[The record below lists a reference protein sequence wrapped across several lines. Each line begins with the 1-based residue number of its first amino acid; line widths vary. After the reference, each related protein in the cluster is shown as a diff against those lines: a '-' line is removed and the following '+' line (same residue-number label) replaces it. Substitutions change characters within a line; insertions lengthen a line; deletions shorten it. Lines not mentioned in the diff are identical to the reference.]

1 VGGTQKERCV
11 AMFDLPGGPEVGT
24 MARRQM
30 FEGHR
35 DQATLEAWQRIAFP
49 LYTAHHAIQTSFV
62 GP

>member
-1 VGGTQKERCV
+1 
-11 AMFDLPGGPEVGT
+11 MFDLPGGPEVGT

-49 LYTAHHAIQTSFV
+49 LYTRTPCDPNVVRRAIGNSEV
-62 GP
+62 L